1 MDAIVTST
9 DGTVSSL
16 DAMNIGP
23 DLEKRIN
30 ITRAEELLRRLVKDQ
45 WMSEVSIYSQGRS
58 SVPHKILLMN

>member
-1 MDAIVTST
+1 MDAIIVTST

-16 DAMNIGP
+16 EAMNIGP

-45 WMSEVSIYSQGRS
+45 WMSEVST
-58 SVPHKILLMN
+58 

>member
-1 MDAIVTST
+1 MDVIVTSP

-16 DAMNIGP
+16 DAMNIAP

-45 WMSEVSIYSQGRS
+45 WMSEVSVLDSN
-58 SVPHKILLMN
+58 SVGKYEKR

>member
-16 DAMNIGP
+16 DAMNIGA
-23 DLEKRIN
+23 DLDKRIN

-45 WMSEVSIYSQGRS
+45 WMSEVSI
-58 SVPHKILLMN
+58 

>member
-16 DAMNIGP
+16 DAMNIGA
-23 DLEKRIN
+23 DLDKRIN

-45 WMSEVSIYSQGRS
+45 WMSEVSISDS
-58 SVPHKILLMN
+58 NSVGKYERR